1 MGTRAELPATFEETL
16 SALLRTRSDERR
28 WALINHATTW
38 PEQAGDEAFRLLQ
51 SRGTIQRQR
60 GAEILGFLCDYQPQR
75 IPEFTQALVRAF
87 DRERDEDPLL
97 FIFFALSK
105 AVGREGE
112 VPPRL
117 ENGEWKG
124 VGMGKPDR
132 PERSHVWDLLGAD
145 RLRRAASLKDS
156 ADPDHRK
163 ELAIAI
169 SDFVGMDRIALETL
183 IELSRDAD
191 TEPRDWATFELAV
204 SLALLEKPDASDPD
218 VLAALMARL
227 DDPQCEIR
235 NQAAYGLALRH
246 DPRAFEV
253 VDRQLRDPHEAW
265 DWILDAAEELAD
277 PRLLP
282 ALDALAAWWPKEDAG
297 WLEAAF
303 AACRGEALAD

>member
-1 MGTRAELPATFEETL
+1 MPATFQETL

-38 PEQAGDEAFRLLQ
+38 PEQASGEAFRLLQ
-51 SRGTIQRQR
+51 ARGTAQRLR

-75 IPEFTQALVRAF
+75 IAEFTRALVQAF
-87 DRERDEDPLL
+87 DRERDEDALL

-105 AVGREGE
+105 AVGRKGE
-112 VPPRL
+112 LPPIL

-124 VGMGKPDR
+124 VGVGKPDR
-132 PERSHVWDLLGAD
+132 PERSQVWDLLGAD

-163 ELAIAI
+163 DLAIAM
-169 SDFVGMDRIALETL
+169 SDFVGMDRVALETL

-227 DDPQCEIR
+227 DDSQCEIR

-265 DWILDAAEELAD
+265 DWLLDAAEELAD

-282 ALDALAAWWPKEDAG
+282 ALDFLAARWPKEDAG

-303 AACRGEALAD
+303 VACRGEAIAD